1 MTCRATFTVVVPSVV
16 GFSQGGKRRINMP
29 STINIKTLR
38 CHMGRIVDRVQ
49 RGEDFVVLYRS
60 RPAFRIVPVK
70 GAFTH
75 GSGEGDSLYE
85 AEAVGTSSDE
95 VQAAGRDRVPYSLR

>member
-1 MTCRATFTVVVPSVV
+1 MTCRATFTGVVPSVV
-16 GFSQGGKRRINMP
+16 GFTQGGDGRLLMP

-60 RPAFRIVPVK
+60 RPAFRIVPVS

-75 GSGEGDSLYE
+75 GSGEGDSLYQ
-85 AEAVGTSSDE
+85 AEAVGTSADE
-95 VQAAGRDRVPYSLR
+95 VQATDRDRVPYSLR

>member
-1 MTCRATFTVVVPSVV
+1 MS
-16 GFSQGGKRRINMP
+16 

-49 RGEDFVVLYRS
+49 RGEDFIVLYRS
-60 RPAFRIVPVK
+60 RPAFRIVPVV

-75 GSGEGDSLYE
+75 GSGEGDSLYQ
-85 AEAVGTSSDE
+85 AEAVGTSSEE
-95 VQAAGRDRVPYSLR
+95 VQLDDHDRVLYSLR

>member
-1 MTCRATFTVVVPSVV
+1 MS
-16 GFSQGGKRRINMP
+16 

-49 RGEDFVVLYRS
+49 RGEDFIVLYRS
-60 RPAFRIVPVK
+60 RPAFRIVPVA

-75 GSGEGDSLYE
+75 GSGEGDSLYQ
-85 AEAVGTSSDE
+85 AEAVGSSSDE
-95 VQAAGRDRVPYSLR
+95 VRVDDQDRVLYSLR